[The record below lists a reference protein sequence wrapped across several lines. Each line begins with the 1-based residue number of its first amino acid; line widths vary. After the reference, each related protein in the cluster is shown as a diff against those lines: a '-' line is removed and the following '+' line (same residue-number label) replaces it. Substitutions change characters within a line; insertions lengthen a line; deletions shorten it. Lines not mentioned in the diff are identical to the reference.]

1 MNIRVS
7 YPSRRLLR
15 TGLRFALLVVWILV
29 FTTRDA
35 SAYIDP
41 SAGGMLVQL
50 LLAGTAGVAVLG
62 KLFWTRITHFFGAGK
77 PQAPSDTTK
86 TGSDQSNDR
95 V

>member
-1 MNIRVS
+1 MNIHIRHLSPAVRTS
-7 YPSRRLLR
+7 LRLV
-15 TGLRFALLVVWILV
+15 LLVAWVLV

-41 SAGGMLVQL
+41 SAGSMVLQL

-62 KLFWTRITHFFGAGK
+62 KLFWTRITHFFGASK
-77 PQAPSDTTK
+77 PQAPSEAGK
-86 TGSDQSNDR
+86 TGSDQSHDR

>member
-1 MNIRVS
+1 MNIHVS
-7 YPSRRLLR
+7 DSSRRLLR
-15 TGLRFALLVVWILV
+15 TGLRFALLVTWVLV

-50 LLAGTAGVAVLG
+50 LLAGTAGVAVIAR
-62 KLFWTRITHFFGAGK
+62 LFWGRLKRLFGGTD
-77 PQAPSDTTK
+77 PTPSE
-86 TGSDQSNDR
+86 SDKGDSDPPHDR

>member
-1 MNIRVS
+1 MNTHIS
-7 YPSRRLLR
+7 PLSRALR
-15 TGLRFALLVVWILV
+15 TTLRFVLLVAWILV

-41 SAGGMLVQL
+41 SAGSMVLQL

-62 KLFWTRITHFFGAGK
+62 KLFWTRITHLFGANK
-77 PQAPSDTTK
+77 PQAPSEAPK
-86 TGSDQSNDR
+86 TESDQSHDR

>member
-1 MNIRVS
+1 MSIQVNHSSRVLGS
-7 YPSRRLLR
+7 
-15 TGLRFALLVVWILV
+15 GLRLVLLVIWILV

-62 KLFWTRITHFFGAGK
+62 KLFWTRITHFFGASK
-77 PQAPSDTTK
+77 PQAPSDTAK
-86 TGSDQSNDR
+86 TESDQSHDR